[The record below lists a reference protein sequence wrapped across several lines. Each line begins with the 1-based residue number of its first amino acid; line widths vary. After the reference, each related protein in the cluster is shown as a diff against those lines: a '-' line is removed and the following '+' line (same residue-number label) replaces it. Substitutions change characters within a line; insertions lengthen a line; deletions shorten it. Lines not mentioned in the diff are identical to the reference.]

1 MLVMTSQLRVLAY
14 CKPTD
19 VRKGYEGL
27 ARLARKEMGQ
37 DIMTGTA
44 FLFTN
49 RRRNRAKVLYFDGTG
64 LCVLAKRLERGQFAA
79 LWERTEGEA
88 LSLTRAELELF
99 LHGSEVVGKMALS
112 PAPLSRKELAVG
124 ATMCA

>member
-1 MLVMTSQLRVLAY
+1 MVVMTSQVRVLAY

-19 VRKGYEGL
+19 MRKSYEGL
-27 ARLARKEMGQ
+27 SRLARKEMGQ
-37 DIMTGTA
+37 DIMTGTV

-79 LWERTEGEA
+79 LWKRTKSET
-88 LSLTRAELELF
+88 LRLTRAELELY
-99 LHGSEVVGKMALS
+99 LHGSEVVGKIALS
-112 PAPLSRKELAVG
+112 PAPLSQKELAVG
-124 ATMCA
+124 RAMCA